1 MLVRHPQA
9 AGGRARP
16 HPTGLASHASL
27 PQPPRRRPQR
37 SLPRPPRP
45 PPGAAPRPTCWGSY
59 LDQAR
64 IAQRTSFLAVASCGL
79 LPRTTRPGPRLR
91 TAFWSVTSPHPRD
104 MNGRPGPS
112 AVRGFVVDFERFE
125 PSHGVECHRAV
136 SSWAKR
142 ACERSR
148 RIRTSSPRALGSRIL
163 RRLRMTLH
171 SGIGFETFEIHYLGD
186 WQDQSFT
193 FGRLRS
199 LTDENAPSTECER
212 LLSPVSLAW
221 P

>member
-163 RRLRMTLH
+163 RRLRMTLSLCRTRTDGTLY
-171 SGIGFETFEIHYLGD
+171 SGGAEIEHPANGVFAEGAAVGVLDGVV
-186 WQDQSFT
+186 
-193 FGRLRS
+193 
-199 LTDENAPSTECER
+199 EVVER
-212 LLSPVSLAW
+212 
-221 P
+221 